1 MDICK
6 TLNHHF
12 KEINSYKNELNKLKE
27 KIEMASDSKEFA
39 SLKKQ
44 YADLLSL
51 KSSQISIF
59 LKEAKELTNFMNKMS
74 ENYQKQLKLWAEKGV
89 LEKGQTHYLADYDGT
104 QEEGGKGENFKDRV
118 FEIPTLEEVFQSFN
132 ETDIQNYLDWERRA
146 LELGLVITP
155 IALSI
160 KTLADK
166 IGNTNIYPIIQDHTL
181 IYDPERLD
189 ASDPKKLITTGEKR
203 KSECIKEHKGWIIV
217 LTPLKTELEE
227 IDTTGKP
234 LPETSKTNAQ
244 KIAHWQEELQK
255 KGLLGHN
262 FETFLATQASA
273 HNPLNKNL
281 YWTTLPS
288 VSIPYSSLVSC
299 GYHYDSGAGL
309 GRVNTDYPD
318 VNARCRP
325 AVRGKRR
332 P

>member
-27 KIEMASDSKEFA
+27 KIKMASDSKEFA

-51 KSSQISIF
+51 KSPQISIF
-59 LKEAKELTNFMNKMS
+59 LKEAKELTNFMNKMP

-104 QEEGGKGENFKDRV
+104 QEEGGKGENFTGQQ

-132 ETDIQNYLDWERRA
+132 ETDIQNYLDWERRG
-146 LELGLVITP
+146 LMPGLVLTP
-155 IALSI
+155 IGLSI
-160 KTLADK
+160 RTLSEK
-166 IGNTNIYPIIQDHTL
+166 IGNTYVNTKIQDHTL

-189 ASDPKKLITTGEKR
+189 ASDPKKLITIGGKR
-203 KSECIKEHKGWIIV
+203 KSQLIKENNGWIIV
-217 LTPLKTELEE
+217 LSPLKAELKE
-227 IDTTGKP
+227 IDTTGKA
-234 LPETSKTNAQ
+234 LPKTAETNAE
-244 KIAHWQEELQK
+244 KTVHWQEELQK
-255 KGLLGHN
+255 EGLCGHN
-262 FETFLATQASA
+262 FETYLAAQASA
-273 HNPLNKNL
+273 EKPLDERS
-281 YWTTLPS
+281 WTILPS
-288 VSIPYSSLVSC
+288 VSTPSSSLVSC
-299 GYHYDSGAGL
+299 GGCDGGYVHLSCCCADFSPGGA
-309 GRVNTDYPD
+309 
-318 VNARCRP
+318 ARCRP